1 MSIGP
6 IEMLVVKFPGN
17 EFRGEIVPALEE
29 LIDNGTIRIVDL
41 VFILKEADGS
51 VDALEYSD
59 LGGEINDL
67 LSPVAHEMS
76 GLLNEDDVAEIG
88 QLLEPNSSA
97 ALMLF
102 ENVWATRFR
111 DAVLNAK
118 GELLLS
124 ERIPHSAV
132 QEVLNNMQAE
142 AY

>member
-17 EFRGEIVPALEE
+17 KFRGEIVPALEE
-29 LIDNGTIRIVDL
+29 LIDNGTIRLVDL

-51 VDALEYSD
+51 VDALEYTD
-59 LGGEINDL
+59 LDGEIVDL
-67 LSPVAHEMS
+67 LSPVAQEMS
-76 GLLNEDDVAEIG
+76 GLLNEDDVEQIA

-111 DAVLNAK
+111 DAVLDAK

-124 ERIPHSAV
+124 ERIPHSVV
-132 QEVLNNMQAE
+132 QEVLNMQAE